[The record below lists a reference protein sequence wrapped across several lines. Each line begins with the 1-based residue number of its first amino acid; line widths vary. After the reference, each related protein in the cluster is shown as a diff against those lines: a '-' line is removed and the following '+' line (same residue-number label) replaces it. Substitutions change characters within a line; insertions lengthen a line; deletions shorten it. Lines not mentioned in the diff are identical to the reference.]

1 MYRVAH
7 SVLEHRLGAASVVT
21 FITKWAALVPSQR
34 SVRSFCGRRLWRGP
48 SAAEVA
54 SLEWLLGGL
63 PAMLDDMDFGEFT
76 FYEVG

>member
-7 SVLEHRLGAASVVT
+7 SILEHRLGAASVVT

-54 SLEWLLGGL
+54 SLEWL
-63 PAMLDDMDFGEFT
+63 
-76 FYEVG
+76 